1 MLAMTYR
8 YRISY
13 RKPGPVAQA
22 ISFITGIVALAIAAF
37 LGIFILAALVGL
49 IVIGSAAFAV
59 RFWWIKR
66 KIQQAVREGQSPGD
80 VLHADY
86 IVIEERETKSP
97 DG

>member
-1 MLAMTYR
+1 MTEK

-13 RKPGPVAQA
+13 RKPGPVAQTV
-22 ISFITGIVALAIAAF
+22 SFIAGIVALGVAAF

-49 IVIGSAAFAV
+49 IVIGSAAFAI

-66 KIQQAVREGQSPGD
+66 KIEQAVRDGQSPGD

-86 IVIEERETKSP
+86 IVIEERETKST
-97 DG
+97 DV